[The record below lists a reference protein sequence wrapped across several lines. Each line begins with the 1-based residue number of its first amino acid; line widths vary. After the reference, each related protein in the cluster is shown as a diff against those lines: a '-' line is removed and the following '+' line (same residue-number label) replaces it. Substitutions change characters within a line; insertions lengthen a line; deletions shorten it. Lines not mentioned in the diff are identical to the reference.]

1 MNVGFSLAG
10 RLARLGLGLARLAVK
25 DYLAGLGVKGHL
37 AGLGVKDKLAGLAKL
52 TFFITCIAFLG
63 SFDATT

>member
-25 DYLAGLGVKGHL
+25 DYLAGLGVKDHL
-37 AGLGVKDKLAGLAKL
+37 AGLGVKDKLVGLAESPFHHMHC
-52 TFFITCIAFLG
+52 FFGF
-63 SFDATT
+63 F